1 MQSLDK
7 LPDWSIFQPREEAE
21 VVLISPAQEVIS
33 LLQKNDTRIKESEG
47 ASQNTILCYKKALA
61 NQAVFV
67 FQLDGIIS
75 RYERDLLDASLKRIH
90 LHFRVL
96 KDQMHDALNAA
107 GLSVEDPLGKSFDE
121 IAEFVTIDGWR
132 TSEKNKEELVVEV
145 IEPIVRSGNEVI
157 RPGRVIMGS
166 PVCENP
172 DEMPPE
178 QSQTVDGE

>member
-7 LPDWSIFQPREEAE
+7 LPDWSIFQPRDAEE

-33 LLQKNDTRIKESEG
+33 LLQKNDARIKESDSE
-47 ASQNTILCYKKALA
+47 SQNTIQGYKKALA
-61 NQAVFV
+61 DQAVLI
-67 FQLDGIIS
+67 FQLGGIIE
-75 RYERDLLDASLKRIH
+75 RYEQDLLEASLKRIH

-96 KDQMHDALNAA
+96 KDQMFDALDAA
-107 GLSVEDPLGKSFDE
+107 GLSVEDPIGKSFDE

-132 TSEKNKEELVVEV
+132 TSEKDTEENVVEV

-166 PVCENP
+166 PMCENF
-172 DEMPPE
+172 DEVPPE
-178 QSQTVDGE
+178 QSPTGDEE